1 MNTGFE
7 QKSSPFDLVKWLVVL
22 AILVGAVYFDTTG
35 YLQEL
40 GLLYRVIFWV
50 AIAAVT
56 LGVVYTTTK
65 GRAFFGLLGEANAE
79 RRRVVW
85 PNKQER
91 MQTTIIVMIV
101 ITIIAFI
108 LFLIDSG
115 FDFLFKLILDSKL
128 FI

>member
-50 AIAAVT
+50 VIAAVT

-65 GRAFFGLLGEANAE
+65 GRAFSGLLGEANAE

>member
-1 MNTGFE
+1 MSTAVEN
-7 QKSSPFDLVKWLVVL
+7 KSTSFDFLKWAVIVALL
-22 AILVGAVYFDTTG
+22 AGAVYFDTTG
-35 YLQEL
+35 YLQEM
-40 GLLYRVIFWV
+40 GTLYRVLFWV
-50 AIAAVT
+50 VVAAVA
-56 LGVVYTTTK
+56 LGLVYTTTK
-65 GRAFFGLLGEANAE
+65 GRAFYSLLGEANTE

-91 MQTTIIVMIV
+91 LQTTVIVMIV

-128 FI
+128 FV

>member
-50 AIAAVT
+50 AIAVVT

>member
-1 MNTGFE
+1 MSTGLE
-7 QKSSPFDLVKWLVVL
+7 QKSSSLDMVKWFIVV
-22 AILVGAVYFDTTG
+22 AILAGAVYFDTTG

-50 AIAAVT
+50 VVAAVA

-91 MQTTIIVMIV
+91 MQTTVIVMIV

-128 FI
+128 FV